1 MGISDKERRIMFL
14 ALMLGMVITSM
25 ATTAISNALPL
36 IMDDMA
42 ISAGT
47 AQWLVSGF
55 TLAAGIM
62 IPATPF
68 LIRKLK
74 NKTLFILAIALC
86 AAGSILASF
95 ASAFAVVLIAR
106 ILQGFGCG
114 IIMSFVQVM
123 ILAIYPKERHGSIMG
138 IYGLGCMVAPIA
150 APTVFGIIIDHMG
163 WHMMFIVFFVLS
175 VISILFALPAVKNV
189 MPVKPA
195 QFDTLSMILSA
206 AGFCGILIGTG
217 NMSSFP
223 FLHFATG
230 LPFILGAAALFAFSL
245 KQVRG
250 TRRLL
255 DLSVFRNKNFAFA
268 AILSVLLYFVLLG
281 NTTLLPLFI
290 QSMRGMSAT
299 EYALITL
306 PGSALSAIVTVF
318 AGRIFDRGAKKSLFA
333 AGMLLAAAGC
343 AVRIVSGADTGILNM
358 ALSNIL
364 ISAGSGCVMMPLTA
378 LGLGGLGELRADGAA
393 IVTTLRQMAGAIG
406 AAAGVAVMSTAAS
419 HFDGN
424 GYAGI
429 SAAYIFFTALSAA
442 GLILSLFFFKKSV
455 K

>member
-1 MGISDKERRIMFL
+1 MNISNRERSIMFL

-36 IMDDMA
+36 IMADMA
-42 ISAGT
+42 IDAGT

-68 LIRKLK
+68 LIKRLK

-95 ASAFAVVLIAR
+95 ASAFAVVLTAR

-123 ILAIYPKERHGSIMG
+123 ILAIYPRERHGYIMG

-223 FLHFATG
+223 FFHYATG

-378 LGLGGLGELRADGAA
+378 LGLGELGELRADGAA

-406 AAAGVAVMSTAAS
+406 AAAGVAVMSSAAAR
-419 HFDGN
+419 FDGN

-442 GLILSLFFFKKSV
+442 GLLLSVFFFKKNA

>member
-1 MGISDKERRIMFL
+1 MNISNRERSIMFL

-36 IMDDMA
+36 IMADMA
-42 ISAGT
+42 IDAGT

-68 LIRKLK
+68 LIKRLK
-74 NKTLFILAIALC
+74 NKTLFIFAIALC

-95 ASAFAVVLIAR
+95 ASSFAVVLIAR

-123 ILAIYPKERHGSIMG
+123 ILAIYPRERHGSIMG

-230 LPFILGAAALFAFSL
+230 LPFILGGAALFAFSL

-378 LGLGGLGELRADGAA
+378 LGLGELGELRADGAA

-406 AAAGVAVMSTAAS
+406 AAAGVAVMSSAAAR
-419 HFDGN
+419 FDGN

-429 SAAYIFFTALSAA
+429 SAAYVFFTALSAA
-442 GLILSLFFFKKSV
+442 GLLLSVFFFKKNA